1 MPDRLKKNQ
10 LFVSG
15 IKQIHAYW
23 YNFSIPVFN
32 SSRTSTYFFE
42 RNSMTSTHSTSINL
56 PQGAYRISDLRSELD
71 LVAIHAWLTQSYW
84 SPGIPIGTVQR
95 AIENSLCFGLYHEG
109 QQIGFAR
116 VVSDFATFGYLCD
129 VYVLEGHRGQ
139 GLGKWLMQCVMQHPH
154 LQGLRRFMLATRD
167 AHGLYQTFGFAA
179 PANPAS
185 LMEITKP
192 NIYLQA
198 K

>member
-10 LFVSG
+10 LFVAG
-15 IKQIHAYW
+15 IKQINACW
-23 YNFSIPVFN
+23 YNFSITVFN
-32 SSRTSTYFFE
+32 SSRASTYFFE
-42 RNSMTSTHSTSINL
+42 RNSMTSTSATAINL
-56 PQGAYRISDLRSELD
+56 TQGAYRISDLRSELD
-71 LVAIHAWLTQSYW
+71 LVAIHAYLTQSYW

-109 QQIGFAR
+109 RQIGFAR

-129 VYVLEGHRGQ
+129 VYVLGGHRGQ
-139 GLGKWLMQCVMQHPH
+139 GLSKWLMQCIMQHPN

-167 AHGLYQTFGFAA
+167 AHGLYQLFGFAA

-198 K
+198 Q